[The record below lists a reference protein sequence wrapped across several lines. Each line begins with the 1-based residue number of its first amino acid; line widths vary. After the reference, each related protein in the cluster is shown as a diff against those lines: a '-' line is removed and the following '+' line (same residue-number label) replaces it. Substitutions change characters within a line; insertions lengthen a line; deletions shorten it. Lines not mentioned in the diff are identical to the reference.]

1 MEMEL
6 TENEKKKEYLRSY
19 RTAKRREKYILEEI
33 QRLRADKMF
42 PSLVVDGMPH
52 GSGGGDLARYME
64 LVEEQ
69 IEKLGKERLEAAE
82 AYTGIECRIR
92 QMKNETEKEVLR
104 LRYIRGMKW
113 EDIAVEMGYSWKHIH
128 RIHGSALRN
137 FKMT

>member
-1 MEMEL
+1 MEM

-19 RTAKRREKYILEEI
+19 QAAKRREKYILGEI

-42 PSLVVDGMPH
+42 PSLVMDGMPH

-69 IEKLGKERLEAAE
+69 IEKLGKECLEMAK
-82 AYTGIECRIR
+82 AYTGIERQIR
-92 QMKNETEKEVLR
+92 QMENETEKEVLR

-113 EDIAVEMGYSWKHIH
+113 EEIAAEMGYGLQGVYKV
-128 RIHGSALRN
+128 HGRALAH
-137 FKMT
+137 FEI

>member
-1 MEMEL
+1 MEM

-42 PSLVVDGMPH
+42 PSLVMDGMPH

-69 IEKLGKERLEAAE
+69 IEKLGKERLKMVE
-82 AYTGIECRIR
+82 AYTRIER
-92 QMKNETEKEVLR
+92 QIGRMEDETEKEVLR

-113 EDIAVEMGYSWKHIH
+113 EDIATEMGYSWRGIH
-128 RIHGSALRN
+128 KVHSGALTH
-137 FKMT
+137 FKI

>member
-1 MEMEL
+1 MEM

-19 RTAKRREKYILEEI
+19 RAAKRREKYILEEI

-42 PSLVVDGMPH
+42 PSLVADGMPH

-69 IEKLGKERLEAAE
+69 IEKLGKERLETAE
-82 AYTGIECRIR
+82 VYTRIERQIR
-92 QMKNETEKEVLR
+92 QMENETEKEVLR

-113 EDIAVEMGYSWKHIH
+113 EEIAAEMGYSWKQIH
-128 RIHGSALRN
+128 RIHGSALSN